1 MIQGNG
7 YLEVKPTAI
16 NKQTLIK
23 LLLKT
28 VVKNSKIDFIFYL
41 GNSSEDEIVFEYLKS
56 ESAKN

>member
-16 NKQTLIK
+16 NKQTFIK

-28 VVKNSKIDFIFYL
+28 VIKNSKIDFIFYL

>member
-16 NKQTLIK
+16 NKQTLIN